1 MYTAEKLCLQ
11 WNDFKESVQKTIAN
25 LRVTNEFTDVTLA
38 TEGGEK
44 IEAHK
49 VILASSSQFF
59 ENLLQKNHH
68 PHPLICLRGVTLEH
82 LSAILDFLY
91 FGRTNVFAEKNQ
103 EYADIQDAENN
114 KEYADIVDVKNN
126 QKTKETDIRKA
137 TKETVNSDR
146 KPALFETSLSDQQGG
161 VNYFELDKQIESMN
175 RTTGKIFACK
185 VCGKE
190 GSRKDIVR
198 HIESLHISGVS
209 HNCDF
214 CDKATRS
221 RDAMKQHKRTHSL
234 ATAKN

>member
-1 MYTAEKLCLQ
+1 M
-11 WNDFKESVQKTIAN
+11 
-25 LRVTNEFTDVTLA
+25 
-38 TEGGEK
+38 
-44 IEAHK
+44 
-49 VILASSSQFF
+49 
-59 ENLLQKNHH
+59 
-68 PHPLICLRGVTLEH
+68 
-82 LSAILDFLY
+82 
-91 FGRTNVFAEKNQ
+91 
-103 EYADIQDAENN
+103 
-114 KEYADIVDVKNN
+114 DVKNN

-190 GSRKDIVR
+190 SSRKDIVR

-214 CDKATRS
+214 CDKVTRS
-221 RDAMKQHKRTHSL
+221 GDAMRQHKRTHSL
-234 ATAKN
+234 ATAKKLSKVTSIHYQFTSVNTRSVSQEVSMVGNYWIGA